1 MGDDSKTIAG
11 MDYQFAQHIA
21 TLQKYN
27 NQIALIPDKHR
38 MMMKFL
44 GPMYDSYIKL
54 NFGLESVKD
63 TFGGLGKE
71 SAEATTDMDKGAK
84 KANKSLTT
92 MVKTVGIMGAVF
104 LPLTIVLKLTKGL
117 FMGIMTT
124 MMPLI
129 GIVFAIMAAVMLLV
143 AIFDKGGGSL
153 RAWLED
159 LPLVG
164 GAFVVVQGAVNK
176 VKTALG
182 AVDWEG
188 VKTSIVG
195 VKDAAG
201 EAFGPVLLVVWA
213 IPYKSKRIGFL
224 LYGTQ

>member
-71 SAEATTDMDKGAK
+71 SAEWIKGRRRQT
-84 KANKSLTT
+84 NH
-92 MVKTVGIMGAVF
+92 
-104 LPLTIVLKLTKGL
+104 LPPWSRL
-117 FMGIMTT
+117 
-124 MMPLI
+124 
-129 GIVFAIMAAVMLLV
+129 
-143 AIFDKGGGSL
+143 
-153 RAWLED
+153 
-159 LPLVG
+159 
-164 GAFVVVQGAVNK
+164 
-176 VKTALG
+176 
-182 AVDWEG
+182 WE
-188 VKTSIVG
+188 
-195 VKDAAG
+195 
-201 EAFGPVLLVVWA
+201 
-213 IPYKSKRIGFL
+213 
-224 LYGTQ
+224 